1 MLIIVL
7 VSAAVLVL
15 VLAVAGLAAR
25 ELLARGRAEL
35 DAERHALMATVD
47 TDRRAVLN
55 EAVRVLRDEREVD
68 RRTTLE
74 TVVNVAGAKL
84 GDQLEAGSREL
95 DHRNEV
101 VGEQVREMRSEL
113 HRLRELMGSLDRERN
128 QQASRLEKGLAEAV
142 RTSTHL
148 ADTTRALQEALASP
162 KARGQWG
169 ERMADDVLRAA
180 GFVEG
185 VNYRKQTALP
195 TGTIP
200 DFTFFLPQD
209 RMVHMDVKFPIDN
222 YLRFLRADEDF
233 QRDAHRTAFARDVRN
248 RIKELGGRDYIDPA
262 STTDYVLLFIPNESV
277 YGFLHENDSEL
288 VDLALGR
295 KVVLCSP
302 FSLFAVL
309 AVIRQAIDSYQLAR
323 TSDEI
328 LECLGS
334 FSTQWGKF
342 TDSMETVG
350 KRLES
355 TQKAFG
361 DLSGTRRRQ
370 LERQIDEIDRLRNRR
385 DAPGTD
391 QAEVAPSPEPE
402 TAGDRPWLR
411 EIAG

>member
-7 VSAAVLVL
+7 VSAAIMVLILTL
-15 VLAVAGLAAR
+15 VGVAAR

-35 DAERHALMATVD
+35 AAERQSLLATVE
-47 TDRRAVLN
+47 TDRRAVLD

-68 RRTTLE
+68 RRSTLE

-95 DHRNEV
+95 DHRNDV
-101 VGEQVREMRSEL
+101 VGEQVKEMRTEL
-113 HRLRELMGSLDRERN
+113 HRLRELMATLDRERN
-128 QQASRLEKGLAEAV
+128 NQAGRLEKGLAEAA
-142 RTSTHL
+142 RTNTHL

-200 DFTFFLPQD
+200 DFTFFLPQG

-222 YLRFLRADEDF
+222 YLRFLRADEEL
-233 QRDAHRTAFARDVRN
+233 QRDTHRTAFARDVRN

-342 TDSMETVG
+342 TDSLDTVG

-370 LERQIDEIDRLRNRR
+370 LERQLDEIERLRTRH
-385 DAPGTD
+385 DA
-391 QAEVAPSPEPE
+391 ASEAPAATPASADGSPN
-402 TAGDRPWLR
+402 DRPWLR